1 MLLQSIKTG
10 IKKGIET
17 TWMLAKIIVPV
28 YVFVTILKHTPV
40 IGWIADLFQP
50 LMGLFELPGESVIVL
65 VVGML
70 LDPYAAIGAIAAI
83 SLTATQITTLAVM
96 VCFCHSL
103 FIESAI
109 VTKLG
114 INIFMASG
122 VRLGL
127 AVVFGILVGKV
138 GAMFC

>member
-28 YVFVTILKHTPV
+28 YIFVTILKHTPV

-50 LMGLFELPGESVIVL
+50 LMGLFELPGESVIVFVL
-65 VVGML
+65 GIL

-83 SLTATQITTLAVM
+83 SLTPMQITTLAVM
-96 VCFCHSL
+96 VGFCHSL

-109 VTKLG
+109 VTRLG

-127 AVVFGILVGKV
+127 AIVFGVLVGKV
-138 GAMFC
+138 GAMLC